1 MGVAGSFGC
10 CSTRFSS
17 STGLGRTPLHSLLVA
32 MRELASPLLRMDRGL
47 VLLAGQPTPS
57 AAALARVES
66 PVKMKTFQGLA
77 RLAPIFN
84 ALLTSPA
91 SASHMP
97 GRGRRLSAAL
107 CSSRPSLLATRAAP
121 RSSGTPQRSSCG
133 LTSWPPS
140 RPGSPLRG
148 AVTRLCLAPE
158 CALSLRVPRQLY
170 LVQLPRVP

>member
-1 MGVAGSFGC
+1 MGVAGSFRC

-32 MRELASPLLRMDRGL
+32 MRELASPLLRMDGGL

-107 CSSRPSLLATRAAP
+107 CSSRPSLLPTHAAP
-121 RSSGTPQRSSCG
+121 RNSGNENH
-133 LTSWPPS
+133 LTSFMWP
-140 RPGSPLRG
+140 
-148 AVTRLCLAPE
+148 RLNYI
-158 CALSLRVPRQLY
+158 LY
-170 LVQLPRVP
+170 VFYIYTMYIYIHIIYV